1 MEELIYIEPTDV
13 DIKFYKEIIKEQRCR
28 DSIDVQVIHNKINT
42 FVFGYI
48 SISNKYQSNRRN
60 IKKPIDK
67 YILNGFIL
75 CSFNKELDS
84 VLDIDLV
91 CSRKNSK
98 IGKLLMNTVEEYA
111 KSIGID
117 TLVLHSLAEE
127 NLKKWYKDLG
137 FVHIST
143 VYLKEDTPKVFFMMK
158 KI

>member
-1 MEELIYIEPTDV
+1 MDELIYIEPTLK
-13 DIKFYKEIIKEQRCR
+13 DIKFYKELIKEQRCR

-98 IGKLLMNTVEEYA
+98 FGM
-111 KSIGID
+111 
-117 TLVLHSLAEE
+117 
-127 NLKKWYKDLG
+127 
-137 FVHIST
+137 
-143 VYLKEDTPKVFFMMK
+143 
-158 KI
+158 

>member
-1 MEELIYIEPTDV
+1 MEELIYIEPTLK
-13 DIKFYKEIIKEQRCR
+13 DIKFYKELIKEQGCR
-28 DSIDVQVIHNKINT
+28 DCIDVQVIHNKINT

-48 SISNKYQSNRRN
+48 SISNKYQSNRRS
-60 IKKPIDK
+60 IKKPTT
-67 YILNGFIL
+67 LNGFIL

-98 IGKLLMNTVEEYA
+98 IGKILMNTVEEYA

-127 NLKKWYKDLG
+127 NLKKWYKELG
-137 FVHIST
+137 FIHIST
-143 VYLKEDTPKVFFMMK
+143 VYLKEDIPKVFFMMK

>member
-1 MEELIYIEPTDV
+1 MDELIYIEPTAG
-13 DIKFYKEIIKEQRCR
+13 DIKFYKYLIQEQTCR
-28 DSIDVQVIHNKINT
+28 DSIDVQLIYNKINT

-48 SISNKYQSNRRN
+48 SISNKYQSSRRS
-60 IKKPIDK
+60 IKKSTDK

-84 VLDIDLV
+84 VLHIDLV

-98 IGKLLMNTVEEYA
+98 IGKILMNTVEEYA

-143 VYLKEDTPKVFFMMK
+143 VYLKEYIPKLFFMMK

>member
-1 MEELIYIEPTDV
+1 MNDLIYIEPTLK
-13 DIKFYKEIIKEQRCR
+13 DIQFYKDLIKEQGNIVCR
-28 DSIDVQVIHNKINT
+28 DSIDVQVICNKINT

-48 SISNKYQSNRRN
+48 SISNKYQSNRRS
-60 IKKPIDK
+60 IKKDI
-67 YILNGFIL
+67 NGFIL

-91 CSRKNSK
+91 CSRKNSN
-98 IGKLLMNTVEEYA
+98 IGKLLMNTVEEYS
-111 KSIGID
+111 KTIGID

-137 FVHIST
+137 FIHIST
-143 VYLKEDTPKVFFMMK
+143 IYLKDDIPKVFFMMK